1 MTIEDLDRVK
11 SNIDGII
18 SEAYFLI
25 KDEIQDHGDD
35 GVEIEFSALS
45 ILQFVTIRY
54 KELNGYENRM

>member
-1 MTIEDLDRVK
+1 MNIQDLDRVK

-25 KDEIQDHGDD
+25 KDEIQDHGDNGEEVD
-35 GVEIEFSALS
+35 FSALS

-54 KELNGYENRM
+54 KELNGDENRI